1 MIAFLRCP
9 VVNEAVWVSK
19 RNEIERAVHV
29 LAPRIPDFEAS
40 AIADHAMCSRGLS
53 TASVQAAAWLSMV
66 AFVRHALTEYDSLL
80 EEGYDQESARHFV
93 VADMQAILEE
103 WGVMRP
109 LTPVD

>member
-1 MIAFLRCP
+1 MT
-9 VVNEAVWVSK
+9 K
-19 RNEIERAVHV
+19 RSEIERALHV

-40 AIADHAMCSRGLS
+40 AIADHAMDSCGLC
-53 TASVQAAAWLSMV
+53 TASPQAAAWLSMV

-93 VADMQAILEE
+93 AADIEAVLRE

-109 LTPVD
+109 LTLQD